1 MNGDILDMDPEQ
13 LSKEMSQKG
22 LQVVTIKGIQSL
34 ARRMTNIE
42 NKLLDPDVG
51 IYSRV
56 AANTR
61 WRKAM
66 IWLIGALLS
75 LVVLNITIQ
84 FI

>member
-1 MNGDILDMDPEQ
+1 MNYDILDLDLEK

-22 LQVVTIKGIQSL
+22 LQIITIKGLQSL

-42 NKLLDPDVG
+42 NKLLDPDEG

-56 AANTR
+56 SDNTR

-75 LVVLNITIQ
+75 LIIVNITIQ